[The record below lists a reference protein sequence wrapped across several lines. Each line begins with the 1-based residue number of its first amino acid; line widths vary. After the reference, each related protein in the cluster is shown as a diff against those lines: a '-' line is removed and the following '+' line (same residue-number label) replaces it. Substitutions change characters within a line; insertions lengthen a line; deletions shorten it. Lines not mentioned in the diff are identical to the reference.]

1 MNEKLSCSVVM
12 TVYNAEKYLRDTIES
27 VLRQTEKNF
36 ELIIVNDCSTDSS
49 EEIVKEYLTDSRIRY
64 FKNEKNM
71 KVSKTRNFGVS
82 KARADY
88 VAFIDSDDIWLD
100 NKLEKQLAHM
110 KKMNAKICYSGYGFL
125 SDDGK
130 MQNRVFN
137 VPEKIN
143 FRRLLKQNV
152 ITPSASIFA
161 KELLVKYP
169 FYADAVHE
177 DFVAFLQMLKNEKIC
192 AYGIND
198 PLILYRLTANS
209 KSRNKIKSALMTL
222 KSYKE
227 VGVNLFARWF
237 YLMFY
242 MVNGLKKYRGL
253 KDAKNLGYISKTCNK
268 CENV

>member
-1 MNEKLSCSVVM
+1 MENLRCSVVM
-12 TVYNAEKYLRDTIES
+12 TVYNAEKYVRDTIDS

-49 EEIVKEYLTDSRIRY
+49 EEIVLSYKDERIRY

-82 KARADY
+82 KAKADY
-88 VAFIDSDDIWLD
+88 VAFVDSDDVWLD
-100 NKLEKQLAHM
+100 TKLEKQLNYM
-110 KKMNAKICYSGYGFL
+110 EKMNAKICYSGYGFL
-125 SDDGK
+125 SDAGV
-130 MQNRVFN
+130 MQNKVFN
-137 VPEKIN
+137 VPEKVT
-143 FRRLLKQNV
+143 FKKLLKQNV

-161 KELLVKYP
+161 KDLLLKYP

-198 PLILYRLTANS
+198 PLILYRLTSNS
-209 KSRNKIKSALMTL
+209 KSRNKIKAAVMTL

-227 VGVNLFARWF
+227 VGLNFFQQLFNLPF
-237 YLMFY
+237 YIL
-242 MVNGLKKYRGL
+242 NGLKKYRGL
-253 KDAKNLGYISKTCNK
+253 KDAKNEGYVSKHCKK
-268 CENV
+268 CAN

>member
-1 MNEKLSCSVVM
+1 MEKQLKCSVVM
-12 TVYNAEKYLRDTIES
+12 TVYNAEKYLKDTIDS

-49 EEIVKEYLTDSRIRY
+49 EDIIKSYADERIRY
-64 FKNEKNM
+64 FKNEINL

-82 KARADY
+82 QARAEY

-100 NKLEKQLAHM
+100 NKLEKQLLFM
-110 KKMNAKICYSGYGFL
+110 ERKNAKICYSGYGFI
-125 SDDGK
+125 SDDGI

-137 VPEKIN
+137 VPEVASFK
-143 FRRLLKQNV
+143 RLLKQNV
-152 ITPSASIFA
+152 ITPSASIIS
-161 KELLVKYP
+161 KDLLLKYP
-169 FYADAVHE
+169 FYADKVHE

-209 KSRNKIKSALMTL
+209 KSRNKVKAMIMTL

-227 VGVNLFARWF
+227 VGLNLFQRVF
-237 YLMFY
+237 YLPFY
-242 MVNGLKKYRGL
+242 VINGLKKYKGL
-253 KDAKNLGYISKTCNK
+253 KDAKNGGYVKKVC
-268 CENV
+268 

>member
-1 MNEKLSCSVVM
+1 MEKQLSCSVVM

-49 EEIVKEYLTDSRIRY
+49 EEIIKEYMSDERIRY
-64 FKNEKNM
+64 FKNKENL

-100 NKLEKQLAHM
+100 NKLEKQLLHI
-110 KKMNAKICYSGYGFL
+110 KLTGAKICYSGYGFI
-125 SDDGK
+125 SDKGEMQGK
-130 MQNRVFN
+130 VFN
-137 VPEKIN
+137 VPEKVS
-143 FRRLLKQNV
+143 FKKLLKQNV

-161 KELLVKYP
+161 KELLLKYP
-169 FYADAVHE
+169 FYADKVHE

-198 PLILYRLTANS
+198 PLILYRLTVNS
-209 KSRNKIKSALMTL
+209 KSRNKVRAMFMTI

-227 VGVNLFARWF
+227 VGLNFFERLF
-237 YLMFY
+237 YLPFY
-242 MVNGLKKYRGL
+242 IVNGLKKYRGL
-253 KDAKNLGYISKTCNK
+253 KDARNYGYISKTCKK
-268 CENV
+268 CAN